1 MFMHMCMSSEAVAK
15 KTAKPQGSYIFNLTI
30 LSGSAMLFSEVAT
43 PIGSHDIVTFSPID
57 KFSLIIFC
65 SGFCIYV
72 KSELGN
78 SPFLNN
84 H

>member
-15 KTAKPQGSYIFNLTI
+15 KTAKPQRLYIFNLTT
-30 LSGSAMLFSEVAT
+30 LSGSALFSEVAT
-43 PIGSHDIVTFSPID
+43 PIDSHDIVTFSPID
-57 KFSLIIFC
+57 KFILIIFC